1 MVQAAG
7 PAPVYVRVRQKTNR
21 KKGVLPP
28 AWSPTFRPTR
38 TGAPVSRT
46 LPRAA
51 APRPCLLPLGH
62 NQEYAWCRNRS
73 MRPVTPSPGE
83 HLRPNAPG
91 TEGPCAIELRS
102 HALRKRIESLEK
114 APRRDKVKRQ
124 EALKSLRRYKREYNR
139 CLDLLEGCEVAEA
152 EFLPDEP
159 RPGTPYTVGRTTHVR
174 PGCASPLSD
183 SSTVSVWSTS
193 PRKLSSRGTFPFSN
207 TEDRRLAS
215 PTVVSPKT
223 FANLFAH

>member
-1 MVQAAG
+1 M
-7 PAPVYVRVRQKTNR
+7 
-21 KKGVLPP
+21 PP

-38 TGAPVSRT
+38 TGTPVSRT

-91 TEGPCAIELRS
+91 TEGPCAIELRA

-124 EALKSLRRYKREYNR
+124 EALKSLKRYKREYNR

-152 EFLPDEP
+152 ELLPDEP

>member
-1 MVQAAG
+1 
-7 PAPVYVRVRQKTNR
+7 
-21 KKGVLPP
+21 
-28 AWSPTFRPTR
+28 
-38 TGAPVSRT
+38 
-46 LPRAA
+46 
-51 APRPCLLPLGH
+51 
-62 NQEYAWCRNRS
+62 

-83 HLRPNAPG
+83 HLSPNAPG
-91 TEGPCAIELRS
+91 TEGPCAIELRA

-124 EALKSLRRYKREYNR
+124 EALKSLKRYKREYNR

-207 TEDRRLAS
+207 TEDRRLAA
-215 PTVVSPKT
+215 PKVVSPKT
-223 FANLFAH
+223 FADLFAH

>member
-7 PAPVYVRVRQKTNR
+7 PAPVYIRVRQKTNR

-38 TGAPVSRT
+38 TGTPVSRT
-46 LPRAA
+46 LPRSA

-91 TEGPCAIELRS
+91 TEGPCAIELRA

-124 EALKSLRRYKREYNR
+124 EALKSLKRYKREYN
-139 CLDLLEGCEVAEA
+139 
-152 EFLPDEP
+152 
-159 RPGTPYTVGRTTHVR
+159 
-174 PGCASPLSD
+174 LS
-183 SSTVSVWSTS
+183 
-193 PRKLSSRGTFPFSN
+193 LI
-207 TEDRRLAS
+207 
-215 PTVVSPKT
+215 
-223 FANLFAH
+223 HI